1 MSIELPPAIQ
11 AFLDAT
17 ADEDSD
23 AFVAVFTD
31 DALLVDWSRAF
42 HGHEGVASW
51 NESDNI
57 GKHTRFEVEGDLAD
71 EPFGGVIA
79 TLTVSGEGYNGTG
92 PMTFRLVGEGADQR
106 IAELL
111 IRPT

>member
-1 MSIELPPAIQ
+1 MPADLPPAIQ
-11 AFLDAT
+11 RFVQTT

-23 AFVAVFTD
+23 GFVACFTE

-57 GKHTRFEVEGDLAD
+57 GKHTRFEVLGELAD
-71 EPFGGVIA
+71 ERFGGVVAEIE
-79 TLTVSGEGYNGTG
+79 VSGEGFNGTG
-92 PMTFRLVGEGADQR
+92 PVTFRLVGEGDQQR

-111 IRPT
+111 IRPH